1 MTISDMRKIVII
13 FALCLFCASAALAQK
28 AKYVF
33 YFIGDGMGLNPLHTT
48 ELYLASLEGNVG
60 IKHLPFMD
68 FPYSTFATSYS
79 ANSDVTDSAAAG
91 TALATG
97 HKTKNAMLGMNSD
110 SVAVNSIAVWAKN
123 SGKKV
128 GVCTNVC
135 IDDATPAAFYAH
147 QVNRKYYHSIGEQ
160 LAASGFHYFAG
171 SDFRKPDENGV
182 ELHALCAQN
191 GYTWAYGYQD
201 AVEKMKTAE
210 KLMMVQRKDRPAHIP
225 YSIDRTADD
234 LTLGQIVETGIK
246 MLTKNNKNGFF
257 LMVEGGAID
266 HALHGKDARTAIEDI
281 LDFDA
286 AIQVAIDFYKQHPN
300 ETLIVVTADH
310 DTGGMVPGNGRYMLN
325 LEWLQ
330 YQSCSTDA
338 VTARLNALKKN
349 KMKKS
354 WDDVK
359 QVLSECYGLFTKVK
373 VNWREEYELREAY
386 EAAFEGNASEENLYS
401 KNSALAA
408 KARDILNRAVGISWA
423 SRSHSGSYVPV
434 FAIGVGAN
442 QFHGRLNNTDLPL
455 ITAKIAGYRR

>member
-1 MTISDMRKIVII
+1 MII

-97 HKTKNAMLGMNSD
+97 HKTKNAMLGMNAD

-147 QVNRKYYHSIGEQ
+147 QVNRKYYHAIGEQ

-201 AVEKMKTAE
+201 AV
-210 KLMMVQRKDRPAHIP
+210 
-225 YSIDRTADD
+225 
-234 LTLGQIVETGIK
+234 
-246 MLTKNNKNGFF
+246 
-257 LMVEGGAID
+257 
-266 HALHGKDARTAIEDI
+266 
-281 LDFDA
+281 
-286 AIQVAIDFYKQHPN
+286 
-300 ETLIVVTADH
+300 
-310 DTGGMVPGNGRYMLN
+310 
-325 LEWLQ
+325 
-330 YQSCSTDA
+330 
-338 VTARLNALKKN
+338 
-349 KMKKS
+349 
-354 WDDVK
+354 
-359 QVLSECYGLFTKVK
+359 
-373 VNWREEYELREAY
+373 
-386 EAAFEGNASEENLYS
+386 
-401 KNSALAA
+401 
-408 KARDILNRAVGISWA
+408 
-423 SRSHSGSYVPV
+423 
-434 FAIGVGAN
+434 
-442 QFHGRLNNTDLPL
+442 
-455 ITAKIAGYRR
+455 